1 RFLARGAYERLE
13 PCDGKPSRTVLRGE
27 RDSNVSDLPDTSNTR
42 LAEQG
47 DGRIR
52 RVNTADIH
60 RAQFGEVRPVR
71 YWYLTSSEVQAL
83 QLAYTLEKRMVAKL
97 AEGETP
103 DIDPAECSS
112 SQSFSSLMTKA
123 LKEGNFNYT
132 DPSSLLKKMTQHE
145 NARVRGD
152 NKAEQSIRNNIIHLP
167 ISKPEPAPAPP
178 SIAVIHCEDGREVT
192 RDLPFGM
199 YQTLLDAGALE
210 FTLFGVYVRNP
221 APMQKRA

>member
-1 RFLARGAYERLE
+1 
-13 PCDGKPSRTVLRGE
+13 
-27 RDSNVSDLPDTSNTR
+27 
-42 LAEQG
+42 
-47 DGRIR
+47 
-52 RVNTADIH
+52 
-60 RAQFGEVRPVR
+60 
-71 YWYLTSSEVQAL
+71 
-83 QLAYTLEKRMVAKL
+83 MVAKL

-145 NARVRGD
+145 NAKIKGD
-152 NKAEQSIRNNIIHLP
+152 NKTVPPVRNNIIHLP
-167 ISKPEPAPAPP
+167 ITRPEPAPTPL
-178 SIAVIHCEDGREVT
+178 SIAVIHHEGGKEVT
-192 RDLPFGM
+192 QDLPFGM

-221 APMQKRA
+221 APMRKYV

>member
-1 RFLARGAYERLE
+1 
-13 PCDGKPSRTVLRGE
+13 
-27 RDSNVSDLPDTSNTR
+27 
-42 LAEQG
+42 
-47 DGRIR
+47 
-52 RVNTADIH
+52 
-60 RAQFGEVRPVR
+60 
-71 YWYLTSSEVQAL
+71 
-83 QLAYTLEKRMVAKL
+83 MVAKL

-152 NKAEQSIRNNIIHLP
+152 NKGETPIKNNIIQLP
-167 ISKPEPAPAPP
+167 VIKPAPP
-178 SIAVIHCEDGREVT
+178 PPSQSIAVIHCEDGREVS

-199 YQTLLDAGALE
+199 YQTLLDSGALE
-210 FTLFGVYVRNP
+210 FTLFGVYLRSP
-221 APMQKRA
+221 APLRKLA

>member
-1 RFLARGAYERLE
+1 MSQFNNLVWY
-13 PCDGKPSRTVLRGE
+13 DY
-27 RDSNVSDLPDTSNTR
+27 TSNTR

-123 LKEGNFNYT
+123 LKDGNFNYS
-132 DPSSLLKKMTQHE
+132 DPSALLKKMTQHE

-152 NKAEQSIRNNIIHLP
+152 NKAASPVRNNVIQLP
-167 ISKPEPAPAPP
+167 VTRPEPVPVPS
-178 SIAVIHCEDGREVT
+178 SIAVIHCEGGKEITRE
-192 RDLPFGM
+192 LPFGT
-199 YQTLLDAGALE
+199 YQTLLDTGALE
-210 FTLFGVYVRNP
+210 FTLFGVYLRQP
-221 APMQKRA
+221 APLRKRA